1 MTFITEM
8 EEIMSEQTTAATS
21 LASLAERAAADSDW
35 WKAPDQR
42 NALELPT
49 RVLHVLD
56 NAGIHTVE
64 QLKAAGPNRLR
75 KLEGIGKLG
84 FQQIVDLLRAL
95 DGESD

>member
-8 EEIMSEQTTAATS
+8 EEIMSEQTTAATT

-35 WKAPDQR
+35 WKQPDQR

-56 NAGIHTVE
+56 DAGIRTVE
-64 QLKAAGPNRLR
+64 QLKAAGPQSPAQARRHRQARLSADR
-75 KLEGIGKLG
+75 
-84 FQQIVDLLRAL
+84 
-95 DGESD
+95 